1 MVSSFLHWAGKCP
14 NHVWSIDL
22 VAAIV
27 TIYSSRSHSRSH
39 KLCTPFSYLC
49 LACAIIFIFHVS
61 SSRLGKRVQAKISTK
76 DYVWLALYLF
86 LLSLDQISW
95 MLDDDRVVDIGIQIF
110 FCLKIWYS
118 ESQVQDPRGV
128 YTHHTIKW

>member
-1 MVSSFLHWAGKCP
+1 MV
-14 NHVWSIDL
+14 
-22 VAAIV
+22 
-27 TIYSSRSHSRSH
+27 
-39 KLCTPFSYLC
+39 
-49 LACAIIFIFHVS
+49 
-61 SSRLGKRVQAKISTK
+61 VQAKISTK

-95 MLDDDRVVDIGIQIF
+95 MLDDDRVVDIGIQNF
-110 FCLKIWYS
+110 FLKIWYS